1 MFHQTSRVFRLVDI
15 IVFVISLST
24 LLVTVTAC
32 PGSEEDNSIQTCVDD
47 LELDVDTWSTI
58 ETLRV
63 HYEDYPTHCRYGQCS
78 VRLIYSIVVTVL
90 D

>member
-78 VRLIYSIVVTVL
+78 VRLIYLFYVN
-90 D
+90 